1 MKTRV
6 LFVCT
11 GNICRS
17 PAAEVLFARLAGD
30 RAVVASAGTSD
41 WHVGEG
47 PTNTN
52 IRAAERA
59 GYDLSQHRA
68 QHFGSH
74 HFADYDL
81 LIGMTQKHCDQME
94 ALRPTGS
101 STKVRLF
108 SSFDSENLPSD
119 FPDPYGQDDR
129 TYDAMWIK
137 LEASMPALAEEILG

>member
-1 MKTRV
+1 MTQRV

-17 PAAEVLFARLAGD
+17 PAAEVLFRAAAPE
-30 RAVVASAGTSD
+30 AVVASAGTSD

-47 PTNTN
+47 PTSTN

-68 QHFGSH
+68 QHFIAH
-74 HFADYDL
+74 HFDDYDW
-81 LIGMTQKHCDQME
+81 LIGMTEKHCDHME
-94 ALRPTGS
+94 TLRPAGS
-101 STKVRLF
+101 AAKVRLF
-108 SSFDSENLPSD
+108 SSFDPDVLPHN

-129 TYDAMWIK
+129 TYDAMWMK
-137 LEASMPALAEEILG
+137 LEVSMPALVQKVMG